1 MKEEIDM
8 SNLIRIIVIIS
19 LCSLVF
25 SPNINSQSS
34 SELVQTGLSSY
45 QSGDYESALNSFNNA
60 LQVSGSDVDSDL
72 PLTGES
78 QMEYTGESKEV
89 DDSES
94 QMEYTGESK
103 ETYTGESQMQT
114 ADVSNIQEYSDPL
127 NYQGD
132 DPADL
137 YLYRGQTYLKLGD
150 KEAALND
157 FDKAISLDSSYADA
171 YFRRAI
177 INYQVDPDKACPD
190 LQTAIN
196 EGHESAQELFNLIC
210 KQ

>member
-1 MKEEIDM
+1 M
-8 SNLIRIIVIIS
+8 SNLIRIIVILS

-25 SPNINSQSS
+25 SPDIKSQSS
-34 SELVQTGLSSY
+34 SELIQTGLSSY
-45 QSGDYESALNSFNNA
+45 QSGDYETALNSFNNA

-78 QMEYTGESKEV
+78 QEVNDSESVGV

-94 QMEYTGESK
+94 QEVDDSESK
-103 ETYTGESQMQT
+103 ETYTGESQIQT
-114 ADVSNIQEYSDPL
+114 VDISTIQQYSDPL

-150 KEAALND
+150 KVAALND

-177 INYQVDPDKACPD
+177 VNYQVDPGKACPD
-190 LQTAIN
+190 LQAAIN
-196 EGHESAQELFNLIC
+196 AGHQSAQELFNLIC
-210 KQ
+210 K

>member
-1 MKEEIDM
+1 M
-8 SNLIRIIVIIS
+8 SNLIRIIVILS

-25 SPNINSQSS
+25 STEIKSQSS

-45 QSGDYESALNSFNNA
+45 QSGDYETALNSFNNA

-78 QMEYTGESKEV
+78 QMEDTGESQEV
-89 DDSES
+89 DDSESKVELTGES
-94 QMEYTGESK
+94 QMEYTGESQ
-103 ETYTGESQMQT
+103 EQT
-114 ADVSNIQEYSDPL
+114 VDVSTIQQYSDPL

-150 KEAALND
+150 NEAALND

-177 INYQVDPDKACPD
+177 VNYQVDPGKACPD
-190 LQTAIN
+190 LQAAI
-196 EGHESAQELFNLIC
+196 EQGHQSAQELFNLIC
-210 KQ
+210 K